1 MSYYLY
7 LIETKKEYT
16 IHLINE
22 LTPLMYEGIQSIYS
36 DARDNSNENEE
47 LKLFQSLLRKI
58 PSWNE
63 HLIEQETNRIIKNS
77 SKSDIIEDLINAV
90 IKSNIMILTNTPPEK
105 KDNLQIKHDITTR
118 KFIHNSYIEI
128 ARNIFQNPYLFYHKL
143 NAFELKKNQREC
155 HDCIKKSIEQSIRKL
170 LPMNI
175 ILQNYLGK
183 TFDQV
188 PSDDFQNPII
198 ESDYNNLK
206 QMLNKN
212 SDVFQ
217 LIKNNTNADANVN
230 INDDKINIKL
240 DLPVTR
246 QVNQTTD
253 NFKTLKELGK
263 QNESPKCNI
272 LYSIIE
278 SENTD
283 NKLLYAQMKKS
294 YNKQLDKQLDKQV
307 SDKKMSDKKVSD
319 KKVSDNKII
328 ESTTSD
334 IRVSE
339 RIISDKKSS
348 NYQISN
354 YQMSEQIASEKNNI
368 LNCDSEDASASYFR
382 QNSSKKDFIEVY
394 NEDNKTKNKQ
404 FLNYNKL
411 DDDTSI
417 DLKSMINS
425 ISSVST
431 DTKYNVNNKKKYFSK
446 NNNL

>member
-22 LTPLMYEGIQSIYS
+22 LTPLMYEGIQSIYQ

-47 LKLFQSLLRKI
+47 LKQVQRLLRKI
-58 PSWNE
+58 QSWNE

-217 LIKNNTNADANVN
+217 LIKHNKINANADA
-230 INDDKINIKL
+230 NDDKINIKL
-240 DLPVTR
+240 DLPATR
-246 QVNQTTD
+246 QINQTTD

-272 LYSIIE
+272 LYSILE

-294 YNKQLDKQLDKQV
+294 YNKQLDKQLDKQI
-307 SDKKMSDKKVSD
+307 SDKQISDKQILDKKVSD
-319 KKVSDNKII
+319 
-328 ESTTSD
+328 STTSD

-339 RIISDKKSS
+339 KIISDKKSS
-348 NYQISN
+348 NYQISDKKISN
-354 YQMSEQIASEKNNI
+354 YQMSEKIASERNNI

-382 QNSSKKDFIEVY
+382 QNSYKKDFIEVY

-404 FLNYNKL
+404 FLDYNKL

-431 DTKYNVNNKKKYFSK
+431 DTKYNNINNKKKYFSK